1 MGTDASELRYR
12 EIFRRLESLERATSN
27 GTSRFVRKDVHGE
40 THKMIEDDILEIK
53 LLMKEDKAAK
63 DQDRRLMR
71 GVMYT
76 ALASL
81 AVGIVLAL
89 ASAFF
94 LYAAKG
100 AGG

>member
-1 MGTDASELRYR
+1 
-12 EIFRRLESLERATSN
+12 
-27 GTSRFVRKDVHGE
+27 
-40 THKMIEDDILEIK
+40 MIEDDILEIK